1 MRGATRG
8 SMRPSPG
15 AELAL
20 SGAEGRHPLP
30 AERGEG
36 LPAGGVSATLVN
48 MFAPP
53 PVGFY
58 VLALDIYAFIA
69 AAVALNEH
77 FIAPLALI
85 FFTLD
90 HTEFMIL
97 IVAAICGVDLYL
109 KPTAARAVIFAIA
122 LLPLVA
128 VIVAIAIH
136 VMSSQS
142 RLALL
147 AR

>member
-1 MRGATRG
+1 MFEWTREYEH
-8 SMRPSPG
+8 SWQ
-15 AELAL
+15 L
-20 SGAEGRHPLP
+20 
-30 AERGEG
+30 
-36 LPAGGVSATLVN
+36 
-48 MFAPP
+48 APP
-53 PVGFY
+53 PFGFY
-58 VLALDIYAFIA
+58 VVALEIYAFLA
-69 AAVALNEH
+69 AVVALNEH

-97 IVAAICGVDLYL
+97 IVAVICGVDLYL

-136 VMSSQS
+136 VMSPNAAWHVRRGSE
-142 RLALL
+142 
-147 AR
+147 